1 MALDPVIVRDLMGAL
16 KSSIMNKKVD
26 TTSALS
32 VVMRGMEI
40 IDTYKNLNGQQ
51 KKDYVFAVV
60 KELAK
65 GTDGIAGTKDDLL
78 PQSTV
83 DALAT
88 IIRENLLGSFI
99 NIVSDAAKG
108 KLDVN
113 RVVSTTVS
121 CFKLCFK

>member
-1 MALDPVIVRDLMGAL
+1 MALDPVIFRDLMGTL

-51 KKDYVFAVV
+51 KKDYVYAVV

-65 GTDGIAGTKDDLL
+65 GADGVAGTKDDLL

-108 KLDVN
+108 KFDVN
-113 RVVSTTVS
+113 RVISTTLS